1 MRKRLYFASL
11 WFAAVMP
18 GVVFLAGASQ
28 AQTSGQ
34 QPAGRQRQPSA
45 KPAYGEQGP
54 TRRAPAIPAG
64 YRLLSLK
71 EGQALAQGISWADD
85 EEGLAPDCS
94 HLVHTLYQ
102 QAGYLYPYASSLDL
116 YRGTGQFWRV
126 PYAQPGDLIVWRGHV
141 GIVVDP
147 KEHSFFSSVTSGT
160 RIQNYH
166 SAYW

>member
-102 QAGYLYPYASSLDL
+102 KAGYPYPYRSEEHTSELQSRFDL
-116 YRGTGQFWRV
+116 V
-126 PYAQPGDLIVWRGHV
+126 C
-141 GIVVDP
+141 
-147 KEHSFFSSVTSGT
+147 
-160 RIQNYH
+160 
-166 SAYW
+166 